1 MGIQIHLKELLRERG
16 MTPRSGKELAAK
28 LDITEANLSIFVSGK
43 SKAVRFTTL
52 EKLCEIL
59 DCDVSDIIRYH
70 REE

>member
-1 MGIQIHLKELLRERG
+1 MGIQIHLKEVLKERG
-16 MTPRSGKELAAK
+16 MTGKELAAR

-43 SKAVRFTTL
+43 SKAVRFSTL

-70 REE
+70 REK

>member
-16 MTPRSGKELAAK
+16 MTGKELAAK
-28 LDITEANLSIFVSGK
+28 LDITEANISIFVSGK

>member
-16 MTPRSGKELAAK
+16 MTGKELAAK

-59 DCDVSDIIRYH
+59 DCDVSDIIPYH

>member
-1 MGIQIHLKELLRERG
+1 MGIQIHLKVLLRERG
-16 MTPRSGKELAAK
+16 MTGKELAAK

>member
-1 MGIQIHLKELLRERG
+1 MAIRIHLKEVLKERG
-16 MTPRSGKELAAK
+16 MTGKELAAR

-43 SKAVRFTTL
+43 SKAVRFSTL

-70 REE
+70 REK

>member
-1 MGIQIHLKELLRERG
+1 MGELLRERG
-16 MTPRSGKELAAK
+16 MTGKELAAK

>member
-16 MTPRSGKELAAK
+16 MTGKELAAK

>member
-16 MTPRSGKELAAK
+16 MTGKELAAK

-59 DCDVSDIIRYH
+59 DCDVSDIIWYH

>member
-16 MTPRSGKELAAK
+16 MTGKELAAK
-28 LDITEANLSIFVSGK
+28 LDITEANLAIFVSGK

>member
-16 MTPRSGKELAAK
+16 MTGKELAAK

-59 DCDVSDIIRYH
+59 DWDVSDIIRYH

>member
-16 MTPRSGKELAAK
+16 MTGKELAAK

-70 REE
+70 WEE

>member
-16 MTPRSGKELAAK
+16 MTGKELAAK

-70 REE
+70 REK

>member
-1 MGIQIHLKELLRERG
+1 MGIQIHLKELLGERG
-16 MTPRSGKELAAK
+16 MTGKELAAK

>member
-1 MGIQIHLKELLRERG
+1 MAIQIHLKQVLKERG
-16 MTPRSGKELAAK
+16 MTGKELAAR

-43 SKAVRFTTL
+43 SKAVRFSTL

-70 REE
+70 REK

>member
-16 MTPRSGKELAAK
+16 MTGKELATK

>member
-16 MTPRSGKELAAK
+16 MTGKELAAK
-28 LDITEANLSIFVSGK
+28 LDITEDNLSIFVSGK

>member
-1 MGIQIHLKELLRERG
+1 MGIQIHLKELLRDRG
-16 MTPRSGKELAAK
+16 MTGKELAAK

>member
-16 MTPRSGKELAAK
+16 MTGKELAAK

-43 SKAVRFTTL
+43 SKAVRFITL

>member
-16 MTPRSGKELAAK
+16 MTGKELAAK

-59 DCDVSDIIRYH
+59 DCDVSDIIRSH

>member
-1 MGIQIHLKELLRERG
+1 MGIQIHSKELLRERG
-16 MTPRSGKELAAK
+16 MTGKELAAK

>member
-16 MTPRSGKELAAK
+16 MTGKELAAK

-43 SKAVRFTTL
+43 SKADRFTTL